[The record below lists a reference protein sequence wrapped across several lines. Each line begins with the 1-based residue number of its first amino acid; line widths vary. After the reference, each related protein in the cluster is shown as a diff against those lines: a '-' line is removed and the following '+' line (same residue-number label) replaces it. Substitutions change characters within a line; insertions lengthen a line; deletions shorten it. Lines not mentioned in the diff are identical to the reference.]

1 MTKKQSLETN
11 PQNPKAQKPSH
22 KIQKLRNQ
30 PTKSKSSETNSQSPK
45 KLRDPLTKSQKLIR
59 NQLSTKF
66 PKAHQKPTKHKFTK
80 SSETKPTHKIPKA
93 PQKPT
98 EHQSPKSSE
107 EITKLSLSKTNKQTS
122 MHVFFCLTCKSSFS
136 QNLEGRR
143 TPLLPVVKVFLAT

>member
-11 PQNPKAQKPSH
+11 PQNPKAQRPTNKIPKADQKPTEH
-22 KIQKLRNQ
+22 KI
-30 PTKSKSSETNSQSPK
+30 PKSSETKP
-45 KLRDPLTKSQKLIR
+45 THKS
-59 NQLSTKF
+59 
-66 PKAHQKPTKHKFTK
+66 PKAHQKPTEHKFTK
-80 SSETKPTHKIPKA
+80 SSETKPTHKIPEP

-107 EITKLSLSKTNKQTS
+107 ETTKLSLAKKERKKERN